1 MRHILTTPVHT
12 RRYCYWLA
20 ALSALTLLP
29 VLLLNLLLG
38 RYALDDA
45 GKARAAFEWQR
56 ATHGY
61 AYLPASGSDALFKL
75 LQLNDR
81 LPQVN
86 GVVFGSSTAQPIA
99 SEMFPQP
106 IRLYNFALH
115 GHGLQSFIGE
125 ADYLLEHSGVNW
137 LIIPLDWSIGFLY
150 QDGAPVSANL
160 SLDGINWNRQGNNAP
175 VAARIIDALSYPR
188 IKSLFAILGE
198 IVSAK
203 DKAGTFR
210 QYFLQQSSDE
220 YLCPDGVPARDFDTI
235 RRGLCAGTRYDG
247 SETFDNIDHVDN
259 PQKLIAMALNSSSQ
273 YSINLAKTQGEP
285 NPVYLQRLADLARRA
300 EKKGGGVILFMP
312 PLLAGMEAE
321 FLRHPQ
327 RSHALLHTKDVLR
340 DWASRE
346 NIVIFDAGQAE
357 RFSCPASEFTDQHH
371 AIMRCYARVWK
382 HFWSSV
388 ARVENGRVILP
399 RGGMY

>member
-1 MRHILTTPVHT
+1 MHT

-38 RYALDDA
+38 RYALDET

-61 AYLPASGSDALFKL
+61 AFLPASGSDALFKL

-81 LPQVN
+81 LPQIN
-86 GVVFGSSTAQPIA
+86 GVVLGSSTAQPIA
-99 SEMFPQP
+99 SEMFPPP

-137 LIIPLDWSIGFLY
+137 LVIPLDWSLGFLY
-150 QDGAPVSANL
+150 QEGTPFPANL
-160 SLDGINWNRQGNNAP
+160 SLDGINWNRQENKASI
-175 VAARIIDALSYPR
+175 AARITDALSYPR
-188 IKSLFAILGE
+188 IKSLFGILGE
-198 IVSAK
+198 IAAAK
-203 DKAGTFR
+203 DKVGTFH
-210 QYFLQQSSDE
+210 QYFLQPASDE
-220 YLCPDGVPARDFDTI
+220 YICPDGVPAKDFDTL

-247 SETFDNIDHVDN
+247 SETFDNLDHVDN
-259 PQKLIAMALNSSSQ
+259 PQKLIAVALASNSQ
-273 YSINLAKTQGEP
+273 YSANLAKTQGEP
-285 NPVYLQRLADLARRA
+285 NPLFLQRLAGLARRA
-300 EKKGGGVILFMP
+300 EKKGGGLILFMP
-312 PLLAGMEAE
+312 PLLTGMEAE

-327 RSHALLHTKDVLR
+327 RSSALLHTKDTLR
-340 DWASRE
+340 NWAARE

-357 RFSCPASEFTDQHH
+357 RFDCPASEFTDQHH

-382 HFWSSV
+382 YFWERV